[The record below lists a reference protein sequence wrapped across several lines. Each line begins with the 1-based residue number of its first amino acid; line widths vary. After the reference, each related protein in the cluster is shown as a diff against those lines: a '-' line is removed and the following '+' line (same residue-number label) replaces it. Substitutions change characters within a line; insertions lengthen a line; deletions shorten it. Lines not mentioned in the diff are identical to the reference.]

1 MEERTNGGQTQ
12 EQEDRISA
20 LPDGLIHDIIDRLP
34 SPKTAAKL
42 IFLSKRWNH
51 LWLTYPIV
59 KFDEIEFRWPMKP
72 KDWFH
77 GYDRAPIEPLK
88 EFANAVLRKLSLREA
103 ATTAVRITVAW
114 YRWDSKFC
122 SSFLDDI
129 LDRLAAKKVPS
140 SLQEIDFRFGHDCNI
155 GEMNPV
161 EYTAYDIPLG
171 LLKFDR
177 LRILKLA
184 YCDFRLLTRWRKGE
198 LQVSSTP
205 NLKVLY
211 IENTRA
217 NGGQVMTD
225 NEVRKLISKFSSA
238 ESITLDCVPP
248 VHKLEIFNSEKLQQV
263 RLNLTEVDALRLIN
277 FVHNVVDH
285 RFRPRVTHSINEA
298 ANQSDIVP
306 TDMYCKLGYRVNFKE
321 LK

>member
-88 EFANAVLRKLSLREA
+88 EFANAVLRKLSQREA

-184 YCDFRLLTRWRKGE
+184 YCDFRLYTSDTDNTNPFPGLGNYLELLELDHVSFPNGRILNNMIAGAARLKTLILDSVFGIGRFQVRNHPNLKVLRANRLIADIVEITGAHSLQILRLTRWRKGE

-211 IENTRA
+211 IE
-217 NGGQVMTD
+217 
-225 NEVRKLISKFSSA
+225 SKEFSDF
-238 ESITLDCVPP
+238 I
-248 VHKLEIFNSEKLQQV
+248 
-263 RLNLTEVDALRLIN
+263 
-277 FVHNVVDH
+277 
-285 RFRPRVTHSINEA
+285 
-298 ANQSDIVP
+298 
-306 TDMYCKLGYRVNFKE
+306 
-321 LK
+321 